1 MNSVFS
7 TEGRFLLKTG
17 IFPQLF
23 DRAGKCCLLCIR
35 ARLQSCRK
43 GSKTKLGFSPCGR
56 LGTRDL
62 SALSR
67 VGAPCFSRGELDFS
81 PAEKRFILKS
91 GL

>member
-1 MNSVFS
+1 MNSALA
-7 TEGRFLLKTG
+7 TEGRFLLKAG

-23 DRAGKCCLLCIR
+23 NRAVKGRLLCIR

-62 SALSR
+62 STLSR
-67 VGAPCFSRGELDFS
+67 VGAPCFSRGKLDFS
-81 PAEKRFILKS
+81 PAGKRLILKG